1 MADSKQLPA
10 QCGNPTAYCYR
21 IKSGDACTGVMRL
34 TASLQYTETRH
45 RFAQKAFRPAL
56 FAGLLLLAAYLRV
69 AGLTWGLHSGYGH
82 ELNFQPD
89 EFVSLRGVLQL
100 DLLAGHI
107 KAPGAYF
114 EGTFNYYLWAVL
126 QAMLKPGANKNAG
139 LGDSINTEG
148 LSNLLYISRWM
159 SVVVD
164 LCTIVIVFL
173 AIKEATRRFYPSFL
187 GALCYAVLPMQV
199 IYAHFMRTHILSNL
213 LCGLVVWSSLKLR
226 KSQSWQLLFL
236 VGLLSGL
243 GAATRYPVGIIA
255 VIPCLYLLVDGGDD
269 VRSCRFRFSER
280 ARNFVARQ
288 IWLIALGFGI
298 GLFLGHPMLFLDT
311 ASVTKAI
318 TAETLKY
325 ASLHEFSGHQ
335 LVSLSVLWRYVTY
348 VIPFAMYPMLWLA
361 PYCAILYLLFRR
373 SLYSLSVPILIFSF
387 LYLYFMGK
395 GYMGPY
401 FARVTM
407 LLFPGFCVLV
417 GIVCSDLQLTL
428 RNKRTTAVAL
438 TGAFLLVMVPS
449 IIFDLAYDRAMQQ
462 TDARE
467 VLRKDLQ
474 SFIGEAPARIGILHW
489 GPYFY
494 TAMPT
499 ANPLK
504 SKKVVVQ
511 LQDAGEDA
519 DYFLVGLPTQIGPA
533 QISAIVRQIEA
544 QGKFKY
550 AKSYRVPVRIFGH
563 EFSLTRFPQDM
574 TYPFPLILLFRAR
587 TPT

>member
-1 MADSKQLPA
+1 
-10 QCGNPTAYCYR
+10 
-21 IKSGDACTGVMRL
+21 MRL
-34 TASLQYTETRH
+34 TASLQHGEIRH
-45 RFAQKAFRPAL
+45 RFAQRAFRPAL
-56 FAGLLLLAAYLRV
+56 FAGVLLLAAYLRV

-82 ELNFQPD
+82 ELSFQPD

-107 KAPGAYF
+107 KPPGAYF

-126 QAMLKPGANKNAG
+126 QAMLKPGAKTNAG
-139 LGDSINTEG
+139 VGDSINTEG
-148 LSNLLYISRWM
+148 FSNLLYTSRWM

-173 AIKEATRRFYPSFL
+173 AIKEATRKFYPSLL

-213 LCGLVVWSSLKLR
+213 LCALVIWLSFGLR

-255 VIPCLYLLVDGGDD
+255 VIPCLSLLFGGGDNLPNWKL
-269 VRSCRFRFSER
+269 RLSEQVK
-280 ARNFVARQ
+280 NFVGRQ
-288 IWLIALGFGI
+288 IWLIGLGFGI

-311 ASVTKAI
+311 SSVIKAI
-318 TAETLKY
+318 TGETLKY
-325 ASLHEFSGHQ
+325 ASLHQFSRSQ
-335 LVSLSVLWRYVTY
+335 LVNLSVPWRYVTY
-348 VIPFAMYPMLWLA
+348 VIPFAMYPLLWLVS
-361 PYCAILYLLFRR
+361 YCAILYLLFKR

-395 GYMGPY
+395 GYLGPY

-417 GIVCSDLQLTL
+417 GIVCGDLQLTL
-428 RNKRTTAVAL
+428 RNKRTTAVVLSGAL
-438 TGAFLLVMVPS
+438 LLVILPS
-449 IIFDLAYDRAMQQ
+449 IIFDLAYDRGMQQ

-467 VLRKDLQ
+467 ALRKDLQ
-474 SFIGEAPARIGILHW
+474 NFIGEAPARIGILRW

-494 TAMPT
+494 TAMP
-499 ANPLK
+499 AAKPLT
-504 SKKVVVQ
+504 SDKVVVQ

-519 DYFLVGLPTQIGPA
+519 DYFLVGFPTQIGPT

-563 EFSLTRFPQDM
+563 EFSLARFPQDM

-587 TPT
+587 TPI